1 MILKKHERN
10 KEKNF
15 WRFWKV
21 SKFIKSNYED
31 DKKNIIAKYN
41 EIGYRDAK
49 IIDDTVYKND
59 NKTITVEITIDE
71 GELYRFGNINF
82 VGNTIYTSKELKDYL
97 NISNGDL
104 FDQSILNSRLFASAD
119 GTDLSS
125 LYLDDGYLFFNATP
139 FEVSA
144 INNQIDLEIR
154 IYEGKQAK
162 VNKVS
167 IKGNTKTNDHVIMRE
182 LRTNPGDLF
191 KRSDIMRSQRN

>member
-1 MILKKHERN
+1 MKET

-49 IIDDTVYKND
+49 IIDDTIYKND

-97 NISNGDL
+97 NISSGDL
-104 FDQSILNSRLFASAD
+104 FDQSI
-119 GTDLSS
+119 
-125 LYLDDGYLFFNATP
+125 FN
-139 FEVSA
+139 
-144 INNQIDLEIR
+144 
-154 IYEGKQAK
+154 
-162 VNKVS
+162 
-167 IKGNTKTNDHVIMRE
+167 
-182 LRTNPGDLF
+182 
-191 KRSDIMRSQRN
+191 

>member
-1 MILKKHERN
+1 MDLR
-10 KEKNF
+10 
-15 WRFWKV
+15 R
-21 SKFIKSNYED
+21 
-31 DKKNIIAKYN
+31 A
-41 EIGYRDAK
+41 
-49 IIDDTVYKND
+49 
-59 NKTITVEITIDE
+59 
-71 GELYRFGNINF
+71 YRFGNINF

-97 NISNGDL
+97 NISSGDL

-119 GTDLSS
+119 GTDLS

-154 IYEGKQAK
+154 IYEGKQAR

-167 IKGNTKTNDHVIMRE
+167 IKGNTKTNDHVTMVE

-191 KRSDIMRSQRN
+191 KRSDIMRSQRELAQNIST